1 MFCTLNEP
9 EKMTPSQTSHHRFGR
24 VSASLYL
31 IAGVAALGGLL
42 VGCDRGVISG
52 ALLFIRTEFNLSPA
66 AQGLVAGIALVGAAA
81 AAAVAGGLSDR
92 FRLRKVILVAGLTF
106 VVGVLI
112 SGLAPA
118 LSILLAGR

>member
-1 MFCTLNEP
+1 MFWTLNEP
-9 EKMTPSQTSHHRFGR
+9 VKRPPSPRSPHRFGR
-24 VSASLYL
+24 VSASLCL

-66 AQGLVAGIALVGAAA
+66 AQGLVVGIALVGAAA
-81 AAAVAGGLSDR
+81 AAGGLSDR
-92 FRLRKVILVAGLTF
+92 FRLCKVILVAGLTF